1 VSAQTALERGR
12 KDGHNSRSGV
22 FIYIYIYIHTHI
34 YFYASQVITN
44 YLHDFEDGKNC
55 FLK

>member
-22 FIYIYIYIHTHI
+22 FIYIYIYTHTYI
-34 YFYASQVITN
+34 
-44 YLHDFEDGKNC
+44 
-55 FLK
+55 FLCKPSYNKLFT

>member
-12 KDGHNSRSGV
+12 KMVTTHEV
-22 FIYIYIYIHTHI
+22 EFYIYIYIYIYI

-44 YLHDFEDGKNC
+44 YVLDDVKNC